1 MAEIDGI
8 CLNGFSEPVTIDEL
22 RRTRYADIP
31 NTPGIY
37 LIINAS
43 GGAPR
48 FLVKSTGGWFKRKDP
63 SYSPDVVKKS
73 WIEGARV
80 VYVGIPCFARPAF
93 TR

>member
-8 CLNGFSEPVTIDEL
+8 CLSGFAEPVTIDEL

-43 GGAPR
+43 GCAPR
-48 FLVKSTGGWFKRKDP
+48 FLVKSTGGWFKPKDP
-63 SYSPDVVKKS
+63 SYSPEVVRKS
-73 WIEGARV
+73 WI
-80 VYVGIPCFARPAF
+80 
-93 TR
+93 